1 MGHWGIAT
9 YGNKGKEF
17 SGENVIASNWEPPFE
32 KEVRFSVAKSKFPKF
47 HDGKP
52 DETWLTIGLIPP
64 LGLQPGGYQCNL

>member
-17 SGENVIASNWEPPFE
+17 YDENVIASNWEPPFE

-52 DETWLTIGLIPP
+52 DET
-64 LGLQPGGYQCNL
+64 